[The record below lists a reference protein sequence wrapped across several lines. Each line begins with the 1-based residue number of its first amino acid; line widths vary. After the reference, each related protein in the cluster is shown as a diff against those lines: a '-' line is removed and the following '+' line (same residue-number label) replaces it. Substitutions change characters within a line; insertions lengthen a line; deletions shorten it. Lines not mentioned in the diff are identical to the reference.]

1 MNMHAHLW
9 KLFWALT
16 PSGLKP
22 LNTLQIDRTRG
33 QLPGAQR
40 PFFFT
45 ALLPWNF
52 ILRSG
57 SAFFLLPRFL
67 P

>member
-1 MNMHAHLW
+1 MRISGRNSYR
-9 KLFWALT
+9 FTTTVT
-16 PSGLKP
+16 PSGLIP
-22 LNTLQIDRTRG
+22 LNTLQIDRTR
-33 QLPGAQR
+33 AQR